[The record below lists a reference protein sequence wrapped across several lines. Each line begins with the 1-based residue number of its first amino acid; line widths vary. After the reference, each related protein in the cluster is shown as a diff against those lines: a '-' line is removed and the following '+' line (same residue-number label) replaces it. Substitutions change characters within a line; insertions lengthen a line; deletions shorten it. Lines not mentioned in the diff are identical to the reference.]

1 MTGRSSDLQTMTE
14 QLERQLARL
23 GRQLG
28 YLRRRS
34 PFYQRKLGAAGVSG
48 LRVRSLADLGR
59 LPFTTKDEL
68 RESQLQAPP
77 LGSHAAVDLRSV
89 VRVHSSNGTTGQP
102 SWVGLTRRDVATWTA
117 VTAHGLATEGLTA
130 DDVVVHG
137 ASLGL
142 FVGGIPFQDAAER
155 IGATFVPIGTGASE
169 RAVMALRSLGANALH
184 STPSYALYLA
194 EYVREKYGIDPRA
207 LGVTKVLVGGE
218 PGGGEAATR
227 ALIEQSWGARVTEG
241 MGNADMAPV
250 VFAEC
255 PARAGMHHT
264 AGDHVLVELVDPD
277 SGARLPWEP
286 GLVGELVYTATD
298 RECCP
303 LLRFRT
309 GDRVEVLGVGCACG
323 RPGPRIRC
331 VGRTDDMLI
340 VLGVNVF
347 PSAIRDVVSS
357 LHPRMTGAM
366 QVVLTR
372 PGPRVEP
379 PLRVVAEYGPDATDL
394 AALRTSVQ
402 SLIRARLTVAV
413 EVELVPPDTLPRS
426 EMKSRLVRR
435 LYEGD

>member
-1 MTGRSSDLQTMTE
+1 MDDAL
-14 QLERQLARL
+14 LD
-23 GRQLG
+23 RQLG
-28 YLRRRS
+28 KLRRQLGRLLRSS
-34 PFYQRKLGAAGVSG
+34 PFYQRKLAGMG
-48 LRVRSLADLGR
+48 DGGGGVRTPADLAR

-68 RESQLQAPP
+68 RESQLESPP
-77 LGSHAAVDLRSV
+77 LGSHAAVELRSV
-89 VRVHSSNGTTGQP
+89 VRVHASTGTTGQP
-102 SWVGLTRRDVATWTA
+102 SWVGLTRRDVATWTE
-117 VTAHGLATEGLTA
+117 VTAAALATEGLTA

-142 FVGGIPFQDAAER
+142 FVGGLPFQDAAER

-194 EYVREKYGIDPRA
+194 EYVREKYGIDPRE
-207 LGVTKVLVGGE
+207 LGVTKVFVGGE

-227 ALIEQSWGARVTEG
+227 GLIEQSWGARVTEG
-241 MGNADMAPV
+241 MGNADMAPAI
-250 VFAEC
+250 FAEC
-255 PARAGMHHT
+255 PAQAGMHHT
-264 AGDHVLVELVDPD
+264 AGDHVLVELIDPD
-277 SGARLPWEP
+277 SGAQLPWEP

-303 LLRFRT
+303 LVRFRT
-309 GDRVEVLGVGCACG
+309 GDRVAVLGVGCECG

-347 PSAIRDVVSS
+347 PAAIRDVVAS
-357 LHPRMTGAM
+357 LHPQTTGAM
-366 QVVLTR
+366 QVLLSR

-379 PLRVVAEYGPDATDL
+379 PLRVVAEYGQGATDL
-394 AALRTSVQ
+394 AALRTAVQ
-402 SLIRARLTVAV
+402 SLIRARLTVAA

-426 EMKSRLVRR
+426 EMKSRLLRR
-435 LYEGD
+435 LYEGEA